1 MSYNQYNGPGFP
13 TPDGAPNYGPPSGF
27 PSPFPS
33 ANPYG
38 SSGGGYTTPPYPP
51 YGAPPGPP
59 PVRTDSY
66 PGTGMPTPPR
76 PGRYPDRP
84 FSDSSM
90 GQGGFNPP
98 QGSPYAPPP
107 GPPPLRNR
115 GSGYPGENWGPNN
128 GAAWS
133 PPPGPPPNMGPQS
146 FQYQPPSGPPVMPP
160 SQTQYFGPPMG
171 GSQGGDQFQPNF
183 TYSQCN
189 GRKKAL
195 LIGINYVGTSNA
207 LSGCQNDA
215 KNMKQFIQRHYN
227 YQNDDVVMLTDE
239 RSRKP
244 QEQPTRANII
254 RDSGHGGLT
263 KDLDGDE
270 DDGYDEVIY
279 PVDFESKDGG
289 QIVDDEMHD
298 IMVKPLPAGCRL
310 TAIFDSCHS
319 GSALDL
325 PYIYSTEGKIKEP
338 NLLAA
343 AGTNLMGVVKGYAAR
358 DFGSMLKGASGLF
371 NVASGKQ
378 GKAEEFSY
386 VKPVIAYYANTT
398 SHGLS

>member
-13 TPDGAPNYGPPSGF
+13 TPDGAPNYGPPSG
-27 PSPFPS
+27 
-33 ANPYG
+33 
-38 SSGGGYTTPPYPP
+38 
-51 YGAPPGPP
+51 
-59 PVRTDSY
+59 
-66 PGTGMPTPPR
+66 
-76 PGRYPDRP
+76 
-84 FSDSSM
+84 M

-133 PPPGPPPNMGPQS
+133 PPPGPPPNTGPQS

-195 LIGINYVGTSNA
+195 LIGINYIGTSNA

-254 RDSGHGGLT
+254 RGMQWLVRNAQPNDSLFFHYSGHGGLT

-310 TAIFDSCHS
+310 TAIFD
-319 GSALDL
+319 
-325 PYIYSTEGKIKEP
+325 YSTEGKIKEP

-386 VKPVIAYYANTT
+386 VKPVIAYYTNTT
-398 SHGLS
+398 SYGLS